1 MLESPTLTFSQ
12 DEVMNSSLTAR
23 KPYFS
28 LSPSLKHFASA
39 NRPLRR
45 DALLM
50 QFLGADRIPQRYRI
64 VDNLHDSDI
73 RFTADFEAADSIL
86 PADNAGC
93 VDRALR
99 NNLVEAQTHRQELG
113 QHRR

>member
-12 DEVMNSSLTAR
+12 DELINFSLTAR
-23 KPYFS
+23 HLYSSFP
-28 LSPSLKHFASA
+28 SPKYFASA

-64 VDNLHDSDI
+64 VKNLQHGDV
-73 RFTADFEAADSIL
+73 RFPTDFQTANTVL
-86 PADNAGC
+86 PTDRAGG
-93 VDRALR
+93 VDRAVGD
-99 NNLVEAQTHRQELG
+99 NLIEAQTHRQE
-113 QHRR
+113 

>member
-12 DEVMNSSLTAR
+12 DELINFSLTAR
-23 KPYFS
+23 HLYSSFP
-28 LSPSLKHFASA
+28 SPKYFASA

>member
-12 DEVMNSSLTAR
+12 DEVMNSSLTAEAV
-23 KPYFS
+23 FS
-28 LSPSLKHFASA
+28 LSPSRKHFASA

-64 VDNLHDSDI
+64 VKNLQHGDVRFPSD
-73 RFTADFEAADSIL
+73 FQTADLIL
-86 PADNAGC
+86 PTDGAGG
-93 VDRALR
+93 VDRAVGDDL
-99 NNLVEAQTHRQELG
+99 LQT
-113 QHRR
+113 